1 MHRDHLKLWGL
12 LAVLLL
18 AGCGATQPSGQSSP
32 PATAP
37 TPAAIAA
44 TAATGDIPTQAAAPA
59 ATTTEPASEPTAAT
73 APTDGAPAPEPT
85 AAGAAS
91 TIQLEQITDDLKSPV
106 FLTHAGDDTGRMFV
120 VEKTGTIVIL
130 RDGVRDPTPFL
141 DIADLITSSG
151 SEQGLLGLA
160 FHPDYAQNGRF
171 FVYYTASNGDNT
183 LARYQVSS
191 DPDVADP
198 ASGLVLFAQPDFA
211 PNHNGGMLAFGPDGY
226 LYVGLGDGGGGG
238 DPQSNGQNRSALL
251 GKLLRL
257 DVGGDQPYTIP
268 PDNPWPN
275 GEDQARPEVWAYGL
289 RNPWRFSFDRATG
302 DLYIADVGQNAYEEI
317 DFQPA
322 GSDGGQNYGWNIREG
337 LHCFRANDCQSSDM
351 VDPIAEYAHDQGC
364 SVTGG
369 YVYRGAAFPS
379 LQGLYIFGDYC
390 SGQIWSLSRDAAGQ
404 WQQRKL
410 LDSRLSISSFGEDAA
425 GELYVIALGG
435 SLYRVTAG

>member
-1 MHRDHLKLWGL
+1 MHRHHQALRCL
-12 LAVLLL
+12 LAALLL
-18 AGCGATQPSGQSSP
+18 AGCGATQPTGGASP
-32 PATAP
+32 AATAP
-37 TPAAIAA
+37 APSEA
-44 TAATGDIPTQAAAPA
+44 TAATSGNPTALPESAPTAPATTAAPAPTTSGAAAPA
-59 ATTTEPASEPTAAT
+59 PTAAE
-73 APTDGAPAPEPT
+73 A
-85 AAGAAS
+85 AAGS
-91 TIQLEQITDDLKSPV
+91 IQLEQITDDLRSPV
-106 FLTHAGDDTGRMFV
+106 FLTHAGDDSGRMFV
-120 VEKTGTIVIL
+120 VEKRGTIAIL
-130 RDGVRDPTPFL
+130 RDGARDETPFL

-160 FHPDYAQNGRF
+160 FHPDYAENGRF

-198 ASGLVLFAQPDFA
+198 ASGLVLFAVQDPA
-211 PNHNGGMLAFGPDGY
+211 PNHNGGMLAFGPDGF
-226 LYVGLGDGGGGG
+226 LYVGLGDGGSGG
-238 DPQSNGQNRSALL
+238 DPWGNGQNRSVLL

-257 DVGGDQPYTIP
+257 DVGGDEPYTIP

-275 GEDQARPEVWAYGL
+275 SENQARPEIWAYGL

-302 DLYIADVGQNAYEEI
+302 DLYIGDVGQNVYEEI

-322 GSDGGQNYGWNIREG
+322 GSSGGQNYGWNTREG
-337 LHCFRANDCQSSDM
+337 MHCFRGGDCQLGDM
-351 VDPIAEYAHDQGC
+351 IDPIGEYAHDQGC

-379 LQGLYIFGDYC
+379 LQGQYIYGDYC
-390 SGQIWSLSRDAAGQ
+390 SGQIWSLSRDASGQ

-425 GELYVIALGG
+425 GELYVIDLGG
-435 SLYRVTAG
+435 ELYRVTAG